1 MTTQQSGES
10 PAMDPDDG
18 ESHTETN
25 DTTVTLGDVTF
36 DPVATNDFRL
46 SVEGTSNTGKS
57 NTVAAILEDLG
68 DVQLPTLIIERLG
81 ALSTVRHADAHL
93 IVVGAREAEGI
104 DLAVSLDDL
113 DRVGEWVLDRGM
125 KLLVDV
131 STYAEPTAE
140 ESRLHLAAARA
151 IRSLNERAHEKYRA
165 GDRTASLVVCD
176 EAHYIAPKD
185 SAPEPSNKGDYV
197 TRARGELIR
206 TCTEGGNLGI
216 STIVAYQRRAFLHNG
231 VIQLCQDW
239 IVHGLEADDAQRVA
253 RALNVNR
260 ETIEGLGIGEIIAR
274 GRTITDGELVGPTQV
289 RKRHSPDPREET
301 FELPEPSDDLAAVL
315 DDIQSEVE
323 AEAEKRT
330 EREREIDRLE
340 DERDT
345 LEGRVEDLEE
355 QLTDRERLTRALEN
369 LREPD
374 AASGADQSDTSS
386 EQAASQELVT
396 EVEELRDEREALQ
409 RQVERAE
416 AEAERANER
425 RTDAEDRIE
434 QLEAEREAITDIQ
447 EARTDLVETAETV
460 LQRFGP
466 DEFEAVPADM
476 DNQSD
481 ALASARA
488 ENERLREQFDDL
500 KAERDAAQSASGE
513 SEGGETSGEDATGAG
528 TLEAASLA
536 DADLTTLLQHE
547 AIQTAIRT
555 ATERGTAAEQH
566 YGRVLSVLASAG
578 NEEYRSA
585 TDVAALLDVSDAT
598 VRDVLKGLHTANVVT
613 RETQG
618 RGHAYALDRDLLEQ
632 RIDVAEQQA
641 AIVGG
646 PQEGER

>member
-1 MTTQQSGES
+1 MQVRAPGVGSVSE
-10 PAMDPDDG
+10 AA
-18 ESHTETN
+18 
-25 DTTVTLGDVTF
+25 DTTVALGDVTF

-81 ALSTVRHADAHL
+81 ALSTVRYADDRL

-165 GDRTASLVVCD
+165 GDRTASLLVCD

-206 TCTEGGNLGI
+206 ACTEGGNLGI

-253 RALNVNR
+253 RALNVDR
-260 ETIEGLGIGEIIAR
+260 ETIETLGVGEIIAR
-274 GRTITDGELVGPTQV
+274 GRTITDGELIGPTQV
-289 RKRHSPDPREET
+289 RKRRSPDPREES
-301 FELPEPSDDLAAVL
+301 FELPEPSEDLAAVL

-340 DERDT
+340 GERDT
-345 LEGRVEDLEE
+345 LAEQVEDLEE

-369 LREPD
+369 LRDPD
-374 AASGADQSDTSS
+374 TASGADQSDTSS
-386 EQAASQELVT
+386 EQAAASQELVT
-396 EVEELRDEREALQ
+396 EVEELRAEREAFQ

-447 EARTDLVETAETV
+447 EARDDLVETAASV

-466 DEFEAVPADM
+466 GEFEAVPADM
-476 DNQSD
+476 DDQSD
-481 ALASARA
+481 ALASTRA
-488 ENERLREQFDDL
+488 ENERLREQVDDL
-500 KAERDAAQSASGE
+500 KAEHGAAQSATGE
-513 SEGGETSGEDATGAG
+513 SEGSETSGEGATGAG
-528 TLEAASLA
+528 TLGAASLA

-547 AIQTAIRT
+547 AIQTAIQT
-555 ATERGTAAEQH
+555 AADRGTAAEQH

-578 NEEYRSA
+578 IGQYRSA
-585 TDVAALLDVSDAT
+585 TDVATLLDVSDST
-598 VRDVLKGLHTANVVT
+598 VREVLKRLHTANVVT

>member
-1 MTTQQSGES
+1 MQVRAPGVGSVSE
-10 PAMDPDDG
+10 AA
-18 ESHTETN
+18 

-81 ALSTVRHADAHL
+81 ALSTVRHADDRL

-165 GDRTASLVVCD
+165 GDRTASLLVCD

-197 TRARGELIR
+197 IRARGELIR
-206 TCTEGGNLGI
+206 ACTEGGNLGI

-253 RALNVNR
+253 RALNVDR
-260 ETIEGLGIGEIIAR
+260 ETIETLGVGEIIAR
-274 GRTITDGELVGPTQV
+274 GRTITDGEMVGPTQV
-289 RKRHSPDPREET
+289 RKRRSPDPREES
-301 FELPEPSDDLAAVL
+301 FELPEPSEDLAAVL
-315 DDIQSEVE
+315 EDIQSEVE

-330 EREREIDRLE
+330 EREREIERLE
-340 DERDT
+340 NERDT
-345 LEGRVEDLEE
+345 LEDRVEDLEE

-369 LREPD
+369 LRDPD

-386 EQAASQELVT
+386 EQAAANEELVT
-396 EVEELRDEREALQ
+396 EVEELRDERKALQ
-409 RQVERAE
+409 RQLTRTE
-416 AEAERANER
+416 AEAERARER
-425 RTDAEDRIE
+425 RADAEDRIE
-434 QLEAEREAITDIQ
+434 QLEAEREAVTDIQ
-447 EARTDLVETAETV
+447 DARSDLVETAETV

-466 DEFEAVPADM
+466 DEFEAVTADM
-476 DNQSD
+476 ADQSD
-481 ALASARA
+481 ALAAARA
-488 ENERLREQFDDL
+488 ENDALREQVDELESEIERLRSEATVVDEQF
-500 KAERDAAQSASGE
+500 AEKMDFVRTDAVREQIE
-513 SEGGETSGEDATGAG
+513 
-528 TLEAASLA
+528 
-536 DADLTTLLQHE
+536 
-547 AIQTAIRT
+547 
-555 ATERGTAAEQH
+555 TAAEKAKTNAEH
-566 YGRVLSVLASAG
+566 TWDVVFFLADCDEPVG
-578 NEEYRSA
+578 IDTILPVVE
-585 TDVAALLDVSDAT
+585 VAESS
-598 VRDVLKGLHTANVVT
+598 VRDILARLQEQHIVFVNKDGRKHTYRLNVSGM
-613 RETQG
+613 ET
-618 RGHAYALDRDLLEQ
+618 
-632 RIDVAEQQA
+632 VVEQQHRREEMNNLREE
-641 AIVGG
+641 VGV
-646 PQEGER
+646 QDA